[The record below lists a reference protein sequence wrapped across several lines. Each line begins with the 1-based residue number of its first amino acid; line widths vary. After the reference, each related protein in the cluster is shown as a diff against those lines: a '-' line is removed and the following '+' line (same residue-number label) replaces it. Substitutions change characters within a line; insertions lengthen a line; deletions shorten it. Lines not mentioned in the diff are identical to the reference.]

1 MDSQP
6 PKPIEKVS
14 DDLRVINRTLN
25 QVKTDLMCIKSETQQ
40 IKIILKEISD
50 KIEVK
55 EEITKG
61 WLY

>member
-40 IKIILKEISD
+40 IKTILKEISD

>member
-1 MDSQP
+1 MDSLP

-14 DDLRVINRTLN
+14 NDLRVINRTLN
-25 QVKTDLMCIKSETQQ
+25 EVKTDLMCIKSETQQ
-40 IKIILKEISD
+40 IKNILKEISD

-61 WLY
+61 WWY